1 MGRVG
6 QSTSHKKPSV
16 GLWVA
21 VELVVGCRAA
31 VAEAPRPSA
40 EPPPQAAAPAQAPA
54 STLEGAWLGTLR
66 PAGGQPLR
74 VVVKLRRRGSGWGA
88 TLDSPDQRA
97 EDIPIDT
104 VVFEH
109 GALTLRSAAIQGSF
123 TGRLEGESL
132 VGTFV
137 QRGAELPLTLT
148 RTSTPPTAGRR
159 PQEPVPP
166 FPYDEVTLAVDNPA
180 GKDRLACTLTKPHG
194 AGPFAAVVLI
204 TGSGPQNRDEALAG
218 HKPFLVLADALARHG
233 IAALRCDD
241 RGTGQSTG
249 DHAAATTFDFVG
261 DVLAE
266 VAVLRRRADISPR
279 RLGLVGHS
287 EGAIIAPI
295 AAVRSND
302 VKFVVLL
309 ATPAVPGRETLEL
322 QSAALGKAKRATDAQ
337 LAEAAAIQREVYAV
351 LETEK
356 DGAAAAKKLR
366 ERYAALP
373 ASERQAIGP
382 AVADA
387 QIKQVTA
394 PWFRTFLT
402 LDPRV
407 FLRQLAVPVLALQG
421 ERDLQVLPG
430 ANLPELRKALRDK
443 PDVTIRELP
452 GLNHLFQAC
461 QTGLPEEY
469 ARIDETLSP
478 VVLSLVADWIGQR
491 GGDDPKR
498 QR

>member
-1 MGRVG
+1 VGRR
-6 QSTSHKKPSV
+6 TSQDKLSV

-21 VELVVGCRAA
+21 LALVSCRSAA
-31 VAEAPRPSA
+31 AESPRPSA
-40 EPPPQAAAPAQAPA
+40 EPRAQAAAPARAPA
-54 STLEGAWLGTLR
+54 PALEGAWVGTLQ
-66 PAGGQPLR
+66 PAGGQLR
-74 VVVKLRRRGSGWGA
+74 VVVKLQRRAAGWAA
-88 TLDSPDQRA
+88 TFDSPDQHA
-97 EDIPIDT
+97 EGIPIDT
-104 VVFEH
+104 VVFDANE
-109 GALTLRSAAIQGSF
+109 LTLRSAAIQASF
-123 TGRLEGESL
+123 KGRLKGDSL

-148 RTSTPPTAGRR
+148 RTSTPPTTSRR

-166 FPYDEVTLAVDNPA
+166 FPYDEVALVVDNPS
-180 GKDRLACTLTKPHG
+180 GKDRLACTLTKPRG

-218 HKPFLVLADALARHG
+218 HKPFLVLADALARHA

-249 DHAAATTFDFVG
+249 DYATATTFDFVG

-266 VAVLRRRADISPR
+266 VAALRMRADISPA

-295 AAVRSND
+295 AAVRSSD

-322 QSAALGKAKRATDAQ
+322 QSAALGKAKGATDAQ
-337 LAEAAAIQREVYAV
+337 LAEAAAIQREVYAI

-356 DGAAAAKKLR
+356 DGPAAAKKLR

-373 ASERQAIGP
+373 ESERQEIGP

-452 GLNHLFQAC
+452 GLNHLLQAC
-461 QTGLPEEY
+461 QTGLPDEY

-478 VVLSLVADWIGQR
+478 VVLSLVVDWIGQR
-491 GGDDPKR
+491 GQGSSNRPR
-498 QR
+498 